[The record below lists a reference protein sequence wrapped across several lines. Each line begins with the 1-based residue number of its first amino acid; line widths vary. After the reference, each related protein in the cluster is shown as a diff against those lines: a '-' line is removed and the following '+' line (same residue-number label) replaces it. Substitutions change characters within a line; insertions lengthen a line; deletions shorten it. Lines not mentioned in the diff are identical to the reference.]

1 MNAPIIL
8 CPFSAPVVNHQNIQR
23 CRGTFNL
30 PLFDDDN
37 PKKIDTSRDNGTSCY
52 ASIFKHYD
60 ESQLHLV
67 LVPEMDKQ
75 KEIPFSR
82 FS

>member
-1 MNAPIIL
+1 ML
-8 CPFSAPVVNHQNIQR
+8 QLSFVPFQ
-23 CRGTFNL
+23 L
-30 PLFDDDN
+30 PLSIIKTSKDAEALSISPFLMMTTQ
-37 PKKIDTSRDNGTSCY
+37 KKIDTSRDNGTSCY

-67 LVPEMDKQ
+67 LLPEMDKQ